1 MDSQIG
7 IYIAAWAVAFFI
19 NLIISFFVA
28 NAAARKGKSWAAF
41 FWLSFLFSWIVM
53 AIIVAV
59 LSPTAPATV
68 GATRACPKC
77 AEPVS
82 VNAQLCKHCKSE
94 IEPLPEQ
101 QSIET
106 PSAPSNASNVMKILS
121 FVFMGFGL
129 LWIVIYYASSAQF
142 PLGAATPLNLE
153 NWNIIIGFLIAM
165 LGFAAS
171 YASKGKK

>member
-7 IYIAAWAVAFFI
+7 IYIAVWAVAFVI

-28 NAAARKGKSWAAF
+28 NAAVRKGRSWAAF

-59 LSPTAPATV
+59 LPNTNPGNV
-68 GATRACPKC
+68 GATRDCPKC

-82 VNAQLCKHCKSE
+82 VKAELCKHCHSK
-94 IEPLPEQ
+94 IEPLPAEQ
-101 QSIET
+101 IQIAAT
-106 PSAPSNASNVMKILS
+106 PTNASMVLKVLS

-129 LWIVIYYASSAQF
+129 VWILTYYATSAQY